1 MAEDQPDLGRKPK
14 RTTHNR
20 MDRKT
25 LRKLEDWILANWAD
39 IKSEPMTVA
48 ELAKRAKTQL
58 GFHVSHGN
66 ITGTVRAL
74 DLEWPHHNDRS
85 GRTWA
90 KESGAKAVVI
100 ARCLINLLEELG
112 SVVPTELHRVADPDY
127 TRKQQRETDKESEA
141 EADA

>member
-1 MAEDQPDLGRKPK
+1 MAEDQPDLGRKP
-14 RTTHNR
+14 RRRYANR
-20 MDRKT
+20 MDRKS
-25 LRKLEDWILANWAD
+25 LRKLEDWILSNWED

-58 GFHVSHGN
+58 GMPVSHGN

-74 DLEWPHHNDRS
+74 DLEWPHNNDRS

-90 KESGAKAVVI
+90 RESGAKAVVI
-100 ARCLINLLEELG
+100 ARCLIALLEELG
-112 SVVPTELHRVADPDY
+112 SVVPIELLRIADPDH
-127 TRKQQRETDKESEA
+127 TRKQQRATDKEKEA